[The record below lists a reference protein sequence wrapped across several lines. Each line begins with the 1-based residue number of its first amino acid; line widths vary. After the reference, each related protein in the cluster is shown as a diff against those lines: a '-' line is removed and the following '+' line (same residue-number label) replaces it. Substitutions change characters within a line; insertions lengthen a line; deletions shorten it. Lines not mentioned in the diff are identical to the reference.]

1 MEGGTGFGVFTPLLH
16 PVIVSVAIRSISMYD
31 GDPIIETCFICFLSK
46 YIPRLQCSI
55 SYKRGNLE
63 EAGYVYFYSAKVRQ
77 TISSMKYW
85 VFTVAIILATASTL
99 FAQPSWAS
107 RRDSLVQVLS
117 RSKEDTDKVWTMIR
131 LGQLYAVNS
140 NDSAAYYAKAFGL
153 LSQKLNFALGKA
165 YSLSMQA
172 LILSHQSK
180 FDDAIDLD
188 LKAIDILK
196 NAYRPKALANL
207 YNNTAVIYNARGD
220 NSTCIDLDLK
230 AEAIFEQINDSA
242 QMAMMD
248 SNLAMAYIS
257 LWEFRKAYEYSLKG
271 ILLYRSLH
279 QILSSEPT
287 MFNLASAL
295 VNLQRFDT
303 AMVVLNQTNDLS
315 RLVHGKG
322 PDPGVLAL
330 MGIAYVGMGRYDRLK
345 ANTADLM
352 AVARSDGD
360 DAALGAAM
368 SGFVDYYLHEKKYGE
383 AWRYAREYLAIA
395 KKTNV
400 PIQLRYAYGQS
411 ARVQIGIGNLERY
424 DYYNNLRDSIDE
436 VIRSDKVV
444 KNTQELEVKYALS
457 KKQAE
462 IDSLNKE
469 KKIQQLTLRQRN
481 LINWVLTGVVL
492 AAALIG
498 FLYKRNYRQKKKL
511 LAAQAVLQGQV
522 EERTRLAK
530 DLHDGLGSILSSAK
544 YSFNHMKQNLIIS
557 PENAAAFEKSMDML
571 DKSIAEL
578 RRVAHNMM
586 PEALMKF
593 GLDTA
598 LKDFCS
604 SVDQSGAVQLT
615 YQSFGLNETTVP
627 EVAAASVYR
636 IVQELVNNILKHA
649 EATTAMVQLI
659 GKDGKLSITVEDNG
673 KGFVRK
679 VLENGGGIGY
689 TSLQNRVTYLKGSI
703 DLQTSPGKGTAVHI
717 ELPNLHA

>member
-1 MEGGTGFGVFTPLLH
+1 
-16 PVIVSVAIRSISMYD
+16 
-31 GDPIIETCFICFLSK
+31 
-46 YIPRLQCSI
+46 
-55 SYKRGNLE
+55 
-63 EAGYVYFYSAKVRQ
+63 VYFYSAKVRQ

>member
-1 MEGGTGFGVFTPLLH
+1 
-16 PVIVSVAIRSISMYD
+16 
-31 GDPIIETCFICFLSK
+31 
-46 YIPRLQCSI
+46 
-55 SYKRGNLE
+55 
-63 EAGYVYFYSAKVRQ
+63 VYFYSAKVRQ

-85 VFTVAIILATASTL
+85 FFTVAIIMATASTL
-99 FAQPSWAS
+99 FAQPPWAS
-107 RRDSLVQVLS
+107 RRDSLLQVLS
-117 RSKEDTDKVWTMIR
+117 RSKEDTDKVWTLIR
-131 LGQLYAVNS
+131 LGQLYTVNRD
-140 NDSAAYYAKAFGL
+140 DSAVYYAKAFGL

-188 LKAIDILK
+188 LSAIDILK
-196 NAYRPKALANL
+196 NAHRPKALANL
-207 YNNTAVIYNARGD
+207 YNNTALIYNARGD

-230 AEAIFEQINDSA
+230 AEAIYEQIGDSS
-242 QMAMMD
+242 QMAMMY

-303 AMVVLNQTNDLS
+303 ALVVLNQTKDLS

-322 PDPGVLAL
+322 SDPGVLAL
-330 MGIAYVGMGRYDRLK
+330 MGVAYVGMGRYDLLK
-345 ANTADLM
+345 TNTEELM

-360 DAALGAAM
+360 DAALGTAM

-383 AWRYAREYLAIA
+383 ASRYAREYLAIA

-411 ARVQIGIGNLERY
+411 ARVQIGVGNLERY

-444 KNTQELEVKYALS
+444 KNTQELEVKYDLS

-469 KKIQQLTLRQRN
+469 KKIQQLTLKQRN

-492 AAALIG
+492 VAALIG
-498 FLYKRNYRQKKKL
+498 FLYNRDYRQRKKL
-511 LAAQAVLQGQV
+511 LAAKAVLQGQV

-557 PENAAAFEKSMDML
+557 EENAAAFEKSMDML

-598 LKDFCS
+598 LRDFCS

-627 EVAAASVYR
+627 EVVSASVYR

-673 KGFVRK
+673 RGFARK
-679 VLENGGGIGY
+679 VLENSGGIGY

-717 ELPNLHA
+717 ELPNLNA

>member
-1 MEGGTGFGVFTPLLH
+1 
-16 PVIVSVAIRSISMYD
+16 MYD
-31 GDPIIETCFICFLSK
+31 GKPIIETCFICFLSK
-46 YIPRLQCSI
+46 YIPRAQCSI

-63 EAGYVYFYSAKVRQ
+63 ETGYMYFYSARVRQ

-107 RRDSLVQVLS
+107 RRDSLLNVLA
-117 RSKEDTDKVWTMIR
+117 RSKEDTAKVLVMVR
-131 LGQLYAVNS
+131 LGELYLGLHP
-140 NDSAAYYAKAFGL
+140 DSSVYFAKAFGI
-153 LSQKLNFALGKA
+153 LSEKLNFGVGKA

-172 LILSHQSK
+172 FVLSAQNRK
-180 FDDAIDLD
+180 YEAIALD
-188 LKAIDILK
+188 LEAIEVLK
-196 NAYRPKALANL
+196 KTNRKKALANL
-207 YNNTAVIYNARGD
+207 YNNTAMIYYAQD
-220 NSTCIDLDLK
+220 DIPESLDHYLK
-230 AEAIFEQINDSA
+230 AEAMYEQLNDSSSIA
-242 QMAMMD
+242 FMYG
-248 SNLAMAYIS
+248 NLATIYLGLREYKTAY
-257 LWEFRKAYEYSLKG
+257 LYALRG
-271 ILLYRSLH
+271 VLLCRSLH
-279 QILSSEPT
+279 QAMGLGAGLI
-287 MFNLASAL
+287 NLASSL

-303 AMVVLNQTNDLS
+303 ALVVLKDARDHTKIYEGVEANTKALS
-315 RLVHGKG
+315 LINSVY
-322 PDPGVLAL
+322 L
-330 MGIAYVGMGRYDRLK
+330 GMGKFDLLK
-345 ANTADLM
+345 INSNALIAAGRAIADS
-352 AVARSDGD
+352 VGVCDG
-360 DAALGAAM
+360 L
-368 SGFVDYYLHEKKYGE
+368 SGLVEYYFHEKKY
-383 AWRYAREYLAIA
+383 ALAAHYSRECIGIA
-395 KKTNV
+395 KKDSIV
-400 PIQLRYAYGQS
+400 YALRAAYIAA
-411 ARVQIGIGNLERY
+411 ARLEMAKGNAAGY
-424 DYYNNLRDSIDE
+424 DLYNDLRDSIDE
-436 VIRSDKVV
+436 KIRSDKVLR
-444 KNTQELEVKYALS
+444 NAQELEAKYSLN

-481 LINWVLTGVVL
+481 MINWVLAGVVL
-492 AAALIG
+492 VAALIG
-498 FLYKRNYRQKKKL
+498 FLYNRNYRQRKKL
-511 LAAQAVLQGQV
+511 LAAKAVLQGQT

-604 SVDQSGAVQLT
+604 SVGQSGAVQLT
-615 YQSFGLNETTVP
+615 YQSFGVNETTVP
-627 EVAAASVYR
+627 EVASASVYR

-649 EATTAMVQLI
+649 DATAALVQLI

-673 KGFVRK
+673 KGFARN
-679 VLENGGGIGY
+679 VLENSGGMGY

>member
-1 MEGGTGFGVFTPLLH
+1 LEGGTGFGVFTPLLH

-703 DLQTSPGKGTAVHI
+703 DLQTSPGEGTAVHI

>member
-1 MEGGTGFGVFTPLLH
+1 
-16 PVIVSVAIRSISMYD
+16 
-31 GDPIIETCFICFLSK
+31 
-46 YIPRLQCSI
+46 
-55 SYKRGNLE
+55 
-63 EAGYVYFYSAKVRQ
+63 
-77 TISSMKYW
+77 MKYW
-85 VFTVAIILATASTL
+85 FFTVAITLATVSTL
-99 FAQPSWAS
+99 FAQPPWAS
-107 RRDSLVQVLS
+107 RRDSLLRVLS
-117 RSKEDTDKVWTMIR
+117 RSKEDTDKVWTLIR
-131 LGQLYAVNS
+131 LGQLYAVNRD
-140 NDSAAYYAKAFGL
+140 DSAVYYAKAFGL

-188 LKAIDILK
+188 LSAIDILQ
-196 NAYRPKALANL
+196 NAHRPKALANL
-207 YNNTAVIYNARGD
+207 YNNTAIIYNARGD

-230 AEAIFEQINDSA
+230 AEAIYEQINDSS

-248 SNLAMAYIS
+248 GNLAMAYIS

-271 ILLYRSLH
+271 IVLYRSLD
-279 QILSSEPT
+279 QILPSEPI

-303 AMVVLNQTNDLS
+303 ALVVLIQTKDLS

-322 PDPGVLAL
+322 PDAGVLAL
-330 MGIAYVGMGRYDRLK
+330 MGVAYVGMRRYDLLK
-345 ANTADLM
+345 TNTEELM

-360 DAALGAAM
+360 DVALGAAM

-411 ARVQIGIGNLERY
+411 ARVQIGVGNLERY

-481 LINWVLTGVVL
+481 LINWVLTGMVL
-492 AAALIG
+492 VAALIG
-498 FLYKRNYRQKKKL
+498 FLYNRDYRQRKKL
-511 LAAQAVLQGQV
+511 LAAKAVLQGQV

-544 YSFNHMKQNLIIS
+544 YSFNHMKQNLTIT

-593 GLDTA
+593 GLDAA
-598 LKDFCS
+598 LRDFCS

-615 YQSFGLNETTVP
+615 YQSFGLSETTVP

-659 GKDGKLSITVEDNG
+659 WKDGKLSITVEDNG
-673 KGFVRK
+673 KGFARN
-679 VLENGGGIGY
+679 VLENSGGIGY

-717 ELPNLHA
+717 ELPNLNA